1 MDKEKLKKLRQQ
13 TGISIS
19 HCKDALEEADGD
31 LNKAK
36 EILQKKGEEI
46 AANKSSREAAQGL
59 INAYIHNNNKVGVLL
74 ELNCESDFV
83 AKSDDFKELSHN
95 ISLQIASMKPEYVSE
110 EDIPEKEIEKQKEI
124 YREQFKDSDK
134 PEKIIK
140 QIIDG
145 KVKKWYKEVTLLK
158 QPWIKDNDM
167 TIEDLINKKV
177 AKLGEKIKVG
187 RFCRYEI

>member
-19 HCKDALEEADGD
+19 HCKDALEEADGN
-31 LNKAK
+31 LEEAK

-59 INAYIHNNNKVGVLL
+59 INAYVHNNNKVGVLL

-110 EDIPEKEIEKQKEI
+110 EDIPEEKIEKQKEI

-140 QIIDG
+140 KIIDG
-145 KVKKWYKEVTLLK
+145 KVKKWYKEVALLR

-177 AKLGEKIKVG
+177 AKIGEKIKVG
-187 RFCRYEI
+187 RFCRYAI